1 MKQSIFALTTLVTT
15 ALISS
20 TVAYANPKSDTEE
33 IHRKYKAWIHA
44 AVENTNYD
52 VDRAFA
58 IYAPNFT
65 QTGID
70 GKVYSAAYVRQR
82 VLNYHSPKTGGYVKA
97 VEQRNYRY
105 EIIGQTLI
113 KVRYDQKQNFMQD
126 LGDSTSVAT
135 AVIGSYEDTWQ
146 RQGSGWKIVNIR
158 TLQEKIS
165 QGLPQRAPVYSDPE
179 FENIIRQGNAV
190 ENGWNFL
197 RGVGVTPN

>member
-33 IHRKYKAWIHA
+33 IHRKYKAWMDA

-82 VLNYHSPKTGGYVKA
+82 VLNYHNTRYGAYVKA
-97 VEQRNYRY
+97 VEQRNYGY
-105 EIIGQTLI
+105 KIIGQTLI
-113 KVRYDQKQNFMQD
+113 KVRYDQKQNFMQY
-126 LGDSTSVAT
+126 LNDSTSVPT
-135 AVIGSYEDTWQ
+135 TVIGSYEDTWQ

-165 QGLPQRAPVYSDPE
+165 QGLPQPVQGYVDPE
-179 FENIIRQGNAV
+179 VADIIRQGNAV
-190 ENGWNFL
+190 NNGWQFL
-197 RGVGVTPN
+197 RGVGVTP